1 MDRKFPAGRQPSC
14 LQWQRPRLC
23 RQSRHPIRL
32 TDRPEYGNIPVSLVP
47 RAMNR
52 KQRSRTPSGVPLLRK
67 SGGSGS
73 ILRGVRE
80 AGRWRG
86 FTLVELLVVVAI
98 IGILVALTVPAVNG
112 ARNAALDSKTLG
124 RMRKLGA
131 GYLLYMAENNN
142 TVPLITQTNSNA
154 SDQALQYNTQ
164 LLVAPYVDLPLSNPN
179 DPSRFT
185 STVWWDA
192 FAEINGTRAVPGDLY
207 YGPPMAWSGGPPRN
221 ATAGIDWN
229 HNAFTTYT
237 DTNGVTKTGFNR
249 LDQIA
254 SLSKTAIILGRRID
268 PGNQWNSWSDG
279 RKFSATNPPSYG
291 ARRMIIF
298 FDGHTET
305 WTINASNYNCD
316 WVHSWTNK

>member
-1 MDRKFPAGRQPSC
+1 
-14 LQWQRPRLC
+14 
-23 RQSRHPIRL
+23 
-32 TDRPEYGNIPVSLVP
+32 
-47 RAMNR
+47 
-52 KQRSRTPSGVPLLRK
+52 
-67 SGGSGS
+67 
-73 ILRGVRE
+73 
-80 AGRWRG
+80 
-86 FTLVELLVVVAI
+86 
-98 IGILVALTVPAVNG
+98 
-112 ARNAALDSKTLG
+112 
-124 RMRKLGA
+124 
-131 GYLLYMAENNN
+131 MADHDN
-142 TVPLITQTNSNA
+142 TVPLAPSTNSP
-154 SDQALQYNTQ
+154 SDQAQQYNTQ

-192 FAEINGTRAVPGDLY
+192 FAEINGTRTVPGDLY
-207 YGPPMAWSGGPPRN
+207 YASPMAWSGGPPRN

-268 PGNQWNSWSDG
+268 PGNNWNSWSDG
-279 RKFSATNPPSYG
+279 RKYSATNPPSYG